1 MSLHVNKPAS
11 GDMAAAFHVLQLH
24 DVEDSGSDGE
34 PDTEEDLNRIEAAA
48 AALEQ
53 RVAEAEARQA
63 AARAAPSRPESTGGA
78 CTGFMVPHTSAHL

>member
-1 MSLHVNKPAS
+1 MTWQALTWSLIHA
-11 GDMAAAFHVLQLH
+11 LQLH

-63 AARAAPSRPESTGGA
+63 AARAAPIRPEATGGA
-78 CTGFMVPHTSAHL
+78 YTGLQCAAHLCTPVCSM

>member
-1 MSLHVNKPAS
+1 M
-11 GDMAAAFHVLQLH
+11 QLH

-63 AARAAPSRPESTGGA
+63 AARAAPSRPEGTGGA
-78 CTGFMVPHTSAHL
+78 CTGFHSATHLCTPATGMCPEA